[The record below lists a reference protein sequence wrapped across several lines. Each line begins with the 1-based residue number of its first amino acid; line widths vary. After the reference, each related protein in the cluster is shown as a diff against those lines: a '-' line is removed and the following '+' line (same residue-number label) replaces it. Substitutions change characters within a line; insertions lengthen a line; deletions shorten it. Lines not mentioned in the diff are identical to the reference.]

1 MQIKIKI
8 LFWWL
13 RLIVMAFGGFDNF
26 IGDTL
31 AIYPDR
37 VELLSIKINK

>member
-1 MQIKIKI
+1 
-8 LFWWL
+8 
-13 RLIVMAFGGFDNF
+13 MASSDCYDFFGGFDNF

-31 AIYPDR
+31 ATYPAK